1 MGGLVSRNSLDGS
14 TDEEPFSALSG
25 STEGSDE
32 GAVEG
37 ADIAS
42 SKRSRGEKGKG
53 KRIQRGYN

>member
-14 TDEEPFSALSG
+14 TDEEPFRWLRG

-37 ADIAS
+37 ADIGNG
-42 SKRSRGEKGKG
+42 R
-53 KRIQRGYN
+53 